1 MAKLTT
7 AEFIDA
13 IKELSVLELNDL
25 VKACEE
31 EFGVSA
37 AAGVVVAAAG
47 GDAAAAEEK
56 TEFDVELTEVG
67 PNKVKVIKVV
77 REITGLGLKEAKDA
91 VDGAPKVIKEQAD
104 KASAED
110 AKAKLEAEGAKVTL
124 KQSVRK
130 RRETNNNP
138 AEMLAFL
145 LGYFIQLYPLS
156 LSEKVLKII
165 LAIPLILLYSISC
178 TIVVHQ
184 AFPCS
189 FLGKTRLK

>member
-7 AEFIDA
+7 AEFIEA

-47 GDAAAAEEK
+47 GAAEAAEEK

-77 REITGLGLKEAKDA
+77 REATGLGLKEAKDV
-91 VDGAPKVIKEQAD
+91 VDGAPMVLKAGASKEEAEQIKTA
-104 KASAED
+104 
-110 AKAKLEAEGAKVTL
+110 LEAEGAKVTL
-124 KQSVRK
+124 K
-130 RRETNNNP
+130 
-138 AEMLAFL
+138 
-145 LGYFIQLYPLS
+145 
-156 LSEKVLKII
+156 
-165 LAIPLILLYSISC
+165 
-178 TIVVHQ
+178 
-184 AFPCS
+184 
-189 FLGKTRLK
+189 

>member
-37 AAGVVVAAAG
+37 AAGVVVAAAA

-56 TEFDVELTEVG
+56 DEFDVELTEVG

-77 REITGLGLKEAKDA
+77 REHNEIA
-91 VDGAPKVIKEQAD
+91 IKYVN
-104 KASAED
+104 K
-110 AKAKLEAEGAKVTL
+110 
-124 KQSVRK
+124 
-130 RRETNNNP
+130 
-138 AEMLAFL
+138 
-145 LGYFIQLYPLS
+145 
-156 LSEKVLKII
+156 
-165 LAIPLILLYSISC
+165 
-178 TIVVHQ
+178 
-184 AFPCS
+184 
-189 FLGKTRLK
+189 

>member
-7 AEFIDA
+7 AEFIEA

-47 GDAAAAEEK
+47 AGAAAAEEK

-77 REITGLGLKEAKDA
+77 REATGLGLKEAKDV
-91 VDGAPKVIKEQAD
+91 VDGAPKVLKQGASKEEAND
-104 KASAED
+104 I
-110 AKAKLEAEGAKVTL
+110 KAKLEAAGAKVIL
-124 KQSVRK
+124 K
-130 RRETNNNP
+130 
-138 AEMLAFL
+138 
-145 LGYFIQLYPLS
+145 
-156 LSEKVLKII
+156 
-165 LAIPLILLYSISC
+165 
-178 TIVVHQ
+178 
-184 AFPCS
+184 
-189 FLGKTRLK
+189 